1 MTDKKRTAVCCLSSL
16 NLERYD
22 EWKDTTL
29 VADLTR
35 LLDNVL
41 EYFIRL
47 APEGL
52 ERAVYSASMERAIG
66 IGTLG
71 WHSYL
76 QKHRIP
82 FESGGF
88 RSAAQMTNVIYG
100 DIKRKAEIESLI
112 LGEERGEAPDCTG
125 SGYRNSHLLAI
136 APNASSSSLVG
147 ASPSIEPWASN
158 CFNAQGRAGSFLIK
172 NKYLEEELER
182 YGLNTKEVWDSI
194 MQHDGSCQHVVG
206 LPDDVKAVFKNAREI
221 SPMWVIE
228 LAAIRQ
234 QHICQSQSVNLFP
247 PEDITLQ
254 EMSDIHYAAWKKGV
268 KTLYYCRNKSKKK
281 AKVGTGAET
290 PLNSVPVR
298 QKIEYDATECLSCH
312 G

>member
-172 NKYLEEELER
+172 NKYLEKELER

-206 LPDDVKAVFKNAREI
+206 LPDDVKAVFKTAREI